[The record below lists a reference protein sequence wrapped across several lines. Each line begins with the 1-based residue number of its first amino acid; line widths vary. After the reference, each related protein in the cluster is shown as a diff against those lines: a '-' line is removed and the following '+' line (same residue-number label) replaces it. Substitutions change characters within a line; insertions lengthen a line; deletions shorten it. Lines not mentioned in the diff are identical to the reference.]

1 MTSRTIDSAS
11 LSPRDAYYMLIDTIV
26 PRPIAWVL
34 TRSEDGLP
42 NLAPFSFFT
51 GVTGR
56 PPTLL
61 LSLAPRID
69 RHDDGTRTLR
79 EKHTLANLRST
90 REMVVH
96 VAPKSRRSQLVASA
110 GDTPQRASELD
121 DLGFG
126 EPVPGTW
133 VDVPRLPELPISME
147 CRLDRIIPVGHPA
160 THLVLAEVLGWHV
173 HDDLLVNG
181 RVPSQPWAPL
191 ARLGVEGYQD

>member
-1 MTSRTIDSAS
+1 MKSRAIDSAS
-11 LSPRDAYYMLIDTIV
+11 LSPREAYYMLVDTIV

-34 TRSEDGLP
+34 TQSTDGFP

-61 LSLAPRID
+61 LSLAPRIE
-69 RHDDGTRTLR
+69 RHEDGTRTLR
-79 EKHTLANLRST
+79 EKHTLRNLRAT
-90 REMVVH
+90 RELVVH
-96 VAPKSRRSQLVASA
+96 VAPKSRHVQVAESA
-110 GDTPQRASELD
+110 VDSPSRESELR

-126 EPVPGTW
+126 DPVRGTW

-147 CRLDRIIPVGHPA
+147 CRLDRIIPVGDPA
-160 THLVLAEVLGWHV
+160 TQLVLAEILGWHV
-173 HDDLLVNG
+173 HEDLLVDG
-181 RVPSQPWAPL
+181 RVPSKSWEPL